1 MNLRND
7 KVLVVG
13 GGTCAVLLLVA
24 CAFLIRANTA
34 YQKQTRM
41 LERQYR
47 RLAELNARNPF
58 PSLENVRQ
66 SAENLERL
74 GYQVGELA
82 AQLARDPFPPDAVDA
97 ADFSARAQ
105 GVIERLGARAG
116 QAGIVLPASL
126 EVGFSQYAS
135 GGAIPEPLHV
145 PRLSRQLYSI
155 EKVADVLVRSG
166 VYSIDALTRDAF
178 ETQGDAAEPADTP
191 RRRPRRDE
199 PAAPKPQG
207 NLREVAS
214 AVQPDGLYYVE
225 RVGATFTAKEEN
237 VWQVLDLLAAAPHF
251 MVVAEFAYTTQGD
264 ILDYNPEAAKRG
276 GEGDAETL
284 KFLAGGILTGKKA
297 LSRPERIIAG
307 HEMIHVT
314 VAVDVYN
321 FEPERERE
329 SAQ

>member
-1 MNLRND
+1 MNLRNN
-7 KVLVVG
+7 KVLVIG

-34 YQKQTRM
+34 YQKQGRM

-47 RLAELNARNPF
+47 RLAELNTRNPF
-58 PSLENVRQ
+58 PSLENVKQ
-66 SAENLERL
+66 SAENLDRL
-74 GYQVGELA
+74 EYQVGELA

-105 GVIERLGARAG
+105 GAIERLGARAD
-116 QAGIVLPASL
+116 QSGIELPASL

-135 GGAIPEPLHV
+135 GGAIPEPRHV

-155 EKVADVLVRSG
+155 EKVADVLVRGG

-178 ETQGDAAEPADTP
+178 ETDVDVAESAGNP
-191 RRRPRRDE
+191 RRRLRRDE
-199 PAAPKPQG
+199 PMPKPRG
-207 NLREVAS
+207 SLREVAS

-225 RVGATFTAKEEN
+225 RVGAAFTAKEEN
-237 VWQVLDLLAAAPHF
+237 VWRVLDLLAAAPHF
-251 MVVAEFAYTTQGD
+251 MVVAEFAYATPVD
-264 ILDYNPEAAKRG
+264 ILAYNPEAAKREG
-276 GEGDAETL
+276 GNETL
-284 KFLAGGILTGKKA
+284 KFLAGGILSGKKA

-307 HEMIHVT
+307 NEMIHVT

-321 FEPERERE
+321 FEPERGRG